1 MIGMPS
7 DAFAARPGDPG
18 LGCSQSEVVFVRGSL
33 RMTRRDPGH
42 LLPSLR
48 GAGRGAAALI
58 RNPQRP
64 RTSLAGIWTEANRPP
79 GEPGTRAIPDKSA
92 VP

>member
-58 RNPQRP
+58 RNPQRRKDFP
-64 RTSLAGIWTEANRPP
+64 GRNLDRSEPSPGRTGHASDTG
-79 GEPGTRAIPDKSA
+79 
-92 VP
+92 